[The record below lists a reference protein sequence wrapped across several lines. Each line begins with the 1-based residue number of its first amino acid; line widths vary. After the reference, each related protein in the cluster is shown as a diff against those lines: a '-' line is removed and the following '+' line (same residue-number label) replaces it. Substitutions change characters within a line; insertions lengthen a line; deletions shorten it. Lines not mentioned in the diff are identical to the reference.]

1 MKYFLLLL
9 FMFSLLGFHVQAQEK
24 NYIQFSGM
32 VKNVDQEA
40 IPFVHIVLRNTSRG
54 SVCDK
59 RGMFSIIVEKNDTL
73 IFSSVGYKMEEVI
86 IPGLLQ
92 SAYYSQD
99 VIMENDTIKIDEV
112 VILPWKTYEE
122 FKQAFVEFEVP
133 ENDLYNAQRNFE
145 LIKIQALYSQIPD
158 PGVNFKYS
166 MQQLHD
172 QKYFIGQY
180 PPNNLLNPIAWAKF
194 IKALKSGAFSKK
206 NKKKR
211 KK

>member
-40 IPFVHIVLRNTSRG
+40 IPFVHIVLKNTSRG

-59 RGMFSIIVEKNDTL
+59 RGMFSIIVENNDTL
-73 IFSSVGYKMEEVI
+73 IFSSVGYKRKEII
-86 IPGLLQ
+86 IPVQLQ
-92 SAYYSQD
+92 STYYSQD
-99 VIMENDTIKIDEV
+99 VVMENDTIKIDEV

-145 LIKIQALYSQIPD
+145 LIQIQALYSQIPD
-158 PGVNFKYS
+158 PGVNYKYS
-166 MQQLHD
+166 MQQLNE

-194 IKALKSGAFSKK
+194 IKALKSGAFRKK
-206 NKKKR
+206 DKKKR
-211 KK
+211 KR

>member
-1 MKYFLLLL
+1 
-9 FMFSLLGFHVQAQEK
+9 MFSLLGFHVQAQEK

-40 IPFVHIVLRNTSRG
+40 IPFVHIVLKNTSRG

-59 RGMFSIIVEKNDTL
+59 RGMFSIIVENNDTL
-73 IFSSVGYKMEEVI
+73 IFSSVGYKRKEII
-86 IPGLLQ
+86 IPVQLQ
-92 SAYYSQD
+92 STYYSQD
-99 VIMENDTIKIDEV
+99 VVMENDTIKIDEV

-145 LIKIQALYSQIPD
+145 LIQIQALYSQIPD
-158 PGVNFKYS
+158 PGVNYKYS
-166 MQQLHD
+166 MQQLNE

-194 IKALKSGAFSKK
+194 IKALKSGAFRKK
-206 NKKKR
+206 DKKKR
-211 KK
+211 KR

>member
-1 MKYFLLLL
+1 MKYILLLL
-9 FMFSLLGFHVQAQEK
+9 TLFCLAGYHLQAQKSE
-24 NYIQFSGM
+24 YIQFSGM
-32 VKNVDQEA
+32 VKNEDQEA
-40 IPFVHIVLRNTSRG
+40 IPFVHIVLKNSSRG

-73 IFSSVGYKMEEVI
+73 IFSSVGYKRTEIVI
-86 IPGLLQ
+86 PDWIRTT
-92 SAYYSQD
+92 YYSQD
-99 VIMENDTIKIDEV
+99 VIMQKDTIKIDEV

-145 LIKIQALYSQIPD
+145 LIQIQALYSQIPD

-166 MQQLHD
+166 MQQLTD
-172 QKYFIGQY
+172 RKYFIGQY
-180 PPNNLLNPIAWAKF
+180 PPNNLLNPIAWSKF
-194 IKALKSGAFSKK
+194 IKALKSGAFKK
-206 NKKKR
+206 QDKKKR